1 MVIRPLLR
9 VIRPTEPVAGAAAG
23 AAAVGFPLAAAV
35 AAVEVAVMVT
45 LAITLCLLFHNGQY
59 PSKLKIHSMV
69 IPLDKAEAKSYIVP
83 IPAEGFPIV

>member
-23 AAAVGFPLAAAV
+23 AAVGFPLAAAV

-45 LAITLCLLFHNGQY
+45 LAMTLCLLFHNGGSILE
-59 PSKLKIHSMV
+59 PSKLNPFNGNS
-69 IPLDKAEAKSYIVP
+69 S
-83 IPAEGFPIV
+83 